1 VKRILVLL
9 TVAALAVGGCAS
21 HGGGG
26 EPATSPSVSAAA
38 SPSPSVSV
46 DAIGCGM
53 ARALDASSA
62 VGDFATVGSVLSS
75 AQDGALA
82 DAGVRLKEEA
92 MVLSASR
99 TEVYRAYL
107 DVLSECLRV
116 SP

>member
-26 EPATSPSVSAAA
+26 EPDMVMSAAA

-53 ARALDASSA
+53 ARALNASSA

-92 MVLSASR
+92 MMLSASR